1 MIQEDKSKPFVVP
14 YFLRK
19 SGVATAGR
27 GSKRQT
33 RDCHDTGRQE
43 EAFCCPVFPTEIGC
57 SHSRERQQFAR
68 DKQETVMIQED
79 KSKLSVVPY
88 FLRKSGVATAE
99 EEKSKPSVVP
109 YFLRKSGEATAEE
122 EKRKTRVCCPV
133 FPTEIGCSHSRGRK
147 E

>member
-1 MIQEDKSKPFVVP
+1 MIQEDKSKLSVVPYFLRKSGVATAGRGSKRQTGDKQETVMIQEEKSKLSVVPYFLRKSGVATAEEDKSKPSVVP

-33 RDCHDTGRQE
+33 RDSHDAGRQE

-57 SHSRERQQFAR
+57 SHSRGRQQETNKRQTR
-68 DKQETVMIQED
+68 D
-79 KSKLSVVPY
+79 
-88 FLRKSGVATAE
+88 
-99 EEKSKPSVVP
+99 
-109 YFLRKSGEATAEE
+109 
-122 EKRKTRVCCPV
+122 
-133 FPTEIGCSHSRGRK
+133 SHDTGRK